1 MNVEQRK
8 DYMNTKKLTK
18 SEKSEIKRTIEN
30 DIKEL
35 GVYDAFKKLI
45 LGNIK
50 VIVPQFDKAP
60 KSLQKVVALSNLAV
74 SISINSYRDV
84 GLISELYDV
93 VLYEKN
99 ENVVH
104 DEIMNYAIEETM
116 KLV

>member
-1 MNVEQRK
+1 M
-8 DYMNTKKLTK
+8 KKLTK
-18 SEKSEIKRTIEN
+18 SEIKMTIES

-35 GVYDAFKKLI
+35 GMYEAFKKLV

-60 KSLQKVVALSNLAV
+60 KSLQKVMALSNLAV

-93 VLYEKN
+93 VLYENN

>member
-1 MNVEQRK
+1 M
-8 DYMNTKKLTK
+8 KKLT
-18 SEKSEIKRTIEN
+18 KSEIKRTIES

-35 GVYDAFKKLI
+35 GVYEAFKKLV

-50 VIVPQFDKAP
+50 VIVHQFDKAP
-60 KSLQKVVALSNLAV
+60 KSLQKVMVLSNLVV

-93 VLYEKN
+93 VLYENN

-104 DEIMNYAIEETM
+104 DEIMNYAIDETM

>member
-1 MNVEQRK
+1 M
-8 DYMNTKKLTK
+8 KKMT
-18 SEKSEIKRTIEN
+18 KSEIKRTIEN

-35 GVYDAFKKLI
+35 GVYDAFKKLV
-45 LGNIK
+45 LGNIS

-60 KSLQKVVALSNLAV
+60 KSLQKVMALSNLAV
-74 SISINSYRDV
+74 SISINNYRDV
-84 GLISELYDV
+84 GLISKLYDV
-93 VLYEKN
+93 VLCENN